1 MAKYSK
7 AIIAALV
14 MFASLY
20 ETATVGDS
28 PAGAG
33 VTSGEW
39 VRVIVS
45 TVIAGVAVWG
55 YPNAPSWPTP
65 APAPDTVTTVNV
77 GTHTPEPPEQPFIA
91 QPVPERYTIT
101 PAKE

>member
-20 ETATVGDS
+20 QAATVGDS

-33 VTSGEW
+33 VASGEW
-39 VRVIVS
+39 VRIIVS
-45 TVIAGVAVWG
+45 TLISGIAVWG
-55 YPNAPSWPTP
+55 YPNASAWPAQP
-65 APAPDTVTTVNV
+65 PAPDTVTTVNV
-77 GTHTPEPPEQPFIA
+77 GAVKDQPFIA
-91 QPVPERYTIT
+91 PLVQGRYTT
-101 PAKE
+101 TAPKE

>member
-55 YPNAPSWPTP
+55 YPNAPSWPAP

-77 GTHTPEPPEQPFIA
+77 GAVKAPTAEQPFIE
-91 QPVPERYTIT
+91 QPVQGRYTIT
-101 PAKE
+101 PPKE